1 MIIKNI
7 SLFSGAI
14 FTQNSFLFNLFILD
28 NWIWLNDL
36 RFEFLKNGLIL
47 ILSRIIY
54 LILITF
60 LVVVLSALRILFQF
74 SFFLG
79 VYCCSLSITNL
90 HYILRANIIVLGFKL
105 RHCNYLIRS
114 LFLLIKIKIVLS
126 IYVWQVLLSCKC
138 LLHEVTVKFNWDS
151 SSWFYVSAL
160 ILVII

>member
-1 MIIKNI
+1 MLLLEDSLKREREREYAVHNNI
-7 SLFSGAI
+7 FLLWVL
-14 FTQNSFLFNLFILD
+14 QNSFLFNLFILD

-60 LVVVLSALRILFQF
+60 LVIVLSALRILFQF

-90 HYILRANIIVLGFKL
+90 HYILRADIIILGFKL
-105 RHCNYLIRS
+105 RHCSNLIRS
-114 LFLLIKIKIVLS
+114 LFLLIKIKIATWWL
-126 IYVWQVLLSCKC
+126 YLRKPWLKYTRKC
-138 LLHEVTVKFNWDS
+138 VFIQY
-151 SSWFYVSAL
+151 FF
-160 ILVII
+160 